1 VAVRCLI
8 VDDNADFLEA
18 ARELLE
24 REGVDI
30 VGVAS
35 NSSEALQQA
44 ADLQP
49 EVTLVDI
56 YLGNESG
63 FDLARS
69 LAARADGKDSVV
81 ILISTYAERDLADVI
96 AASPALGFL
105 SKSDLSRRA
114 IDALLGRSNPKP

>member
-18 ARELLE
+18 ARELLQ
-24 REGVDI
+24 REGVDV

-44 ADLQP
+44 ADLEP

-69 LAARADGKDSVV
+69 LAARADGTDSVV

-96 AASPALGFL
+96 AASPARGFL

-114 IDALLGRSNPKP
+114 IDALLGRNPKS

>member
-24 REGVDI
+24 REGVDV

-44 ADLQP
+44 AALEP

-56 YLGNESG
+56 YLGTESG

-96 AASPALGFL
+96 ASSPALGFL

-114 IDALLGRSNPKP
+114 IDGLLGRNDLKP

>member
-8 VDDNADFLEA
+8 VDDNGDFLEA
-18 ARELLE
+18 ARELLQ
-24 REGVDI
+24 REGVDV

-69 LAARADGKDSVV
+69 LAARADDKDGAV

-96 AASPALGFL
+96 ATSPALGFL

-114 IDALLGRSNPKP
+114 IDALLAKEH

>member
-1 VAVRCLI
+1 MAVRCLI
-8 VDDNADFLEA
+8 VDDNGDFLEA
-18 ARELLE
+18 ARELLQ
-24 REGVDI
+24 REGVDV

-69 LAARADGKDSVV
+69 LAARADDKDGAV

-96 AASPALGFL
+96 ATSPALGFL

-114 IDALLGRSNPKP
+114 IDALLAKEH